1 MMKTVAAVLHQLE
14 KQIKHLWQKASVKI
28 QRENAVCLQRMKQ
41 KEGKAALENLEHEKM
56 VMLLVVLED
65 TIQVVLEVII
75 QVEAKQLVEEALES
89 QGNQPL
95 ALVVVMEEEE

>member
-1 MMKTVAAVLHQLE
+1 
-14 KQIKHLWQKASVKI
+14 
-28 QRENAVCLQRMKQ
+28 MKQ
-41 KEGKAALENLEHEKM
+41 QEGKAALENLEHEKM

-75 QVEAKQLVEEALES
+75 RVEAKQLVEEALES